1 MTDDAPATQKVE
13 ELYALIE
20 DMETAM
26 MTTQQADGQLVTRPM
41 ATQTQA
47 GIGDLYFV
55 TDINSKKVADLRQNP
70 QINLGYLSKDSFEW
84 VSVSG
89 KATISQDR
97 AKIKELYQPD
107 WKAWFNEEG
116 GDKDGSPDD
125 PRLALVVVDAN
136 SVRYSKA
143 LNSKPVAFVKYAV
156 GMARGEMPEL
166 NREEQLGDSEL
177 PR

>member
-1 MTDDAPATQKVE
+1 MTNNAPATQKVE
-13 ELYALIE
+13 ELYGLIDE
-20 DMETAM
+20 METAM

-55 TDINSKKVADLRQNP
+55 TDVNSKKVEDLRQNP
-70 QINLGYLSKDSFEW
+70 QINLGYLNSSNYEW

-89 KATISQDR
+89 EATVSQDR

-107 WKAWFNEEG
+107 WKAWFGDEG
-116 GDKDGSPDD
+116 GENDGGPDD
-125 PRLALVVVDAN
+125 PRLALIVVDAS
-136 SVRYSKA
+136 SVRYNKA
-143 LNSKPVAFVKYAV
+143 LNSKPVSFVKYAV
-156 GMARGEMPEL
+156 GMVRGEMPEL
-166 NREEQLGDSEL
+166 SREERLGDGEL